1 MRGVLAVDEAFCLI
15 SHYPRDSHAPH
26 SASRP
31 GAGRRAGGRGGG
43 GRGRVS
49 WMHRRVFRRRTPA
62 SASRSSARRP
72 RGAARAREAGPRVSR
87 DATRATHPVRGRPA
101 RSEEDRP
108 RPGALGSRAAGTP
121 IAVRVPHVRLC
132 ERRHRKIKDIYEIN
146 SSCETKRER
155 RNHERQIIIQQTS
168 FSRGAAG
175 AGVCMRASGNACERG
190 PRTYGSVYC

>member
-26 SASRP
+26 SVFSAGRARRG
-31 GAGRRAGGRGGG
+31 GAGAGLLHRRSSGVERRRRRRARRLGGLAERR
-43 GRGRVS
+43 GRGR
-49 WMHRRVFRRRTPA
+49 RDLECRETRPARRTP
-62 SASRSSARRP
+62 SAGVRRAARRT
-72 RGAARAREAGPRVSR
+72 ARAPALPRR
-87 DATRATHPVRGRPA
+87 R
-101 RSEEDRP
+101 
-108 RPGALGSRAAGTP
+108 TP
-121 IAVRVPHVRLC
+121 IAVRVPHVRMC

-146 SSCETKRER
+146 IIVKRNVQR